1 MDHVAAED
9 LKDIIKWPGG
19 VRPHILDIGANQGQ
33 FAREMRETF
42 GNAFIYSIEANPI
55 CEVKLQKGMKH
66 GTVNEY
72 QIVALGKEEDTLDFF
87 RNKTKPQGK
96 GASFYP
102 EITDTNLECVK
113 IPVRRL
119 DDVIPTDHYHL
130 IKIDVQGA
138 EADVI
143 TGGETTIQKAKYV
156 ILELAI
162 TPYNENAPLGMELV
176 EQMNNLGFGLISC
189 ITEHSNGGNVIQI
202 DGVFGKEQENNTA
215 VMEYF
220 N

>member
-130 IKIDVQGA
+130 IKIDVQGH
-138 EADVI
+138 EGNI
-143 TGGETTIQKAKYV
+143 LKKAKKTLTKK
-156 ILELAI
+156 IPIMLEFEPVTMKKNWINDYKYLFMH
-162 TPYNENAPLGMELV
+162 YNFFYNM
-176 EQMNNLGFGLISC
+176 FG
-189 ITEHSNGGNVIQI
+189 E
-202 DGVFGKEQENNTA
+202 
-215 VMEYF
+215 EYQV
-220 N
+220 